1 MSQCVAVER
10 WRLEVTGVVQGVG
23 FRPFVHR
30 LATELGLA
38 GLVGNDTSQVFIEVQ
53 GEHPVLECFVS
64 KLQSEAPPLAAI
76 ESIVVTTCDV
86 LACDGLAGDVLAG
99 DVLDGDAFVIV
110 ASRSSVGTGT
120 LVPPDVAVCRDC
132 LAEMRDPS
140 DRRYR
145 HPFITCTNCGPRFTI
160 IRGLPYDR
168 HRTTMRDLPMCERCA
183 AEYHDPTDR
192 RYHAQPIACN
202 ECGPTLTL
210 LLRRTGAV
218 GGDETITGADALHAA
233 RALIA
238 SGGIVAVKGIGGYH
252 LVCAAADESA
262 VAELRRR
269 KGRGDK
275 PFAVMVPDLAAASAH
290 ADVNVVEAAQLELA
304 ANPIVLLRRRDGT
317 NLSDAVAP
325 GTPLVGVMLPPSGLH
340 QLLID
345 DMDTALVVTSG
356 NLSGEPI
363 AHRDDDVVRRLD
375 QIADAFLCHDRPIN
389 VPCDDSVVRVVG
401 ATVMP
406 IRRSRGFA
414 PLPVSMPSS
423 EPVLATGADLKNT
436 FCIAADGHAWL
447 SQHIGDMANLETLE
461 AFEASVRHFVGFY
474 GIEPARVVVDAHP
487 GYLVGKWARRIYP
500 GLVIEVQH
508 HHAHVAAVLAEHRRS
523 VTETVIGIAF
533 DGTGFG
539 PDGAIWGGE
548 VLIAGA
554 RSCQRV
560 GHLRYVPL
568 AGGDA
573 AIRHP
578 ARVALA
584 HLRAAGVPW
593 SGDIASVAAV
603 TAAEQTLL
611 GRQLDTGFGCVP
623 TSSMGRLF
631 DAVSSL
637 LGIRHEA
644 TYEAQ
649 AAIELEAAA
658 ESHGGDCPRYRF
670 TADGDQ
676 WDAGP
681 VIRSIVTD
689 VRAGVPREAIA
700 AGFHHA
706 VARFVADAAAG
717 VARSGG
723 PTAIALS
730 GGVFQNA
737 LLLRLCRE
745 RLGAAG
751 FEVLTHRIVPANDGG
766 LSLGQAFI
774 AAGRPGGV
782 EAG

>member
-1 MSQCVAVER
+1 VSQDVAVER
-10 WRLEVTGVVQGVG
+10 WRLEVAGVVQGVG

-30 LATELGLA
+30 LATELGLT
-38 GLVGNDTSQVFIEVQ
+38 GLVGNDSAQVFIEVQ
-53 GEHPVLECFVS
+53 GDPPMLERFVS
-64 KLQSEAPPLAAI
+64 MLRAEAPPLAVI
-76 ESIVVTTCDV
+76 ETVDLAACAV
-86 LACDGLAGDVLAG
+86 LADDS
-99 DVLDGDAFVIV
+99 FVIV
-110 ASRSSVGTGT
+110 ASRPSDGAGTF
-120 LVPPDVAVCRDC
+120 VPPDVAVCHDC
-132 LAEMRDPS
+132 LTEMRDSS

-160 IRGLPYDR
+160 IRALPYDR
-168 HRTTMRDLPMCERCA
+168 PLTTMRDLPMCERCA
-183 AEYHDPTDR
+183 AEYQDPMNR
-192 RYHAQPIACN
+192 RFHAQPIACN
-202 ECGPTLTL
+202 DCGPTLTL
-210 LLRRTGAV
+210 VRPGARAD
-218 GGDETITGADALHAA
+218 GDDERITGDDAIHQA
-233 RALIA
+233 RDLIA

-262 VAELRRR
+262 VTKLRRR

-275 PFAVMVPDLAAASAH
+275 PFAVMVADLVAASAL
-290 ADVNVVEAAQLELA
+290 ADVNVDEAAQLELP
-304 ANPIVLLRRRDGT
+304 ANPIVLLRRRDGSD
-317 NLSDAVAP
+317 LSDAVAP

-340 QLLID
+340 HLLID
-345 DMDTALVVTSG
+345 DIGTPLVVTSG

-363 AHRDDDVVRRLD
+363 AHRDDDAVRRLD
-375 QIADAFLCHDRPIN
+375 RIADAFLLHDRPIN
-389 VPCDDSVVRVVG
+389 VPCDDSVVRVVD
-401 ATVMP
+401 AAVMP

-436 FCIAADGHAWL
+436 FCIAAGGRAWI
-447 SQHIGDMANLETLE
+447 SQHIGDMANLETLD
-461 AFEASVRHFVGFY
+461 AFEASVRHFVDFY
-474 GIEPARVVVDAHP
+474 GIEPGRVVVDAHP
-487 GYLVGKWARRIYP
+487 GYLVGSWARRTYP
-500 GLVIEVQH
+500 GLVMEVQH
-508 HHAHVAAVLAEHRRS
+508 HHAHVAAVLAEHHRS
-523 VTETVIGIAF
+523 VTETVIGMAF

-539 PDGAIWGGE
+539 SDGAIWGGE

-554 RSCQRV
+554 RSCRRV

-568 AGGDA
+568 PGGDA
-573 AIRHP
+573 ALRQP

-584 HLRAAGVPW
+584 HLRSAGVPW

-603 TAAEQTLL
+603 TAAEQALL
-611 GRQLDTGFGCVP
+611 DRQLATGFRCVP

-658 ESHGGDCPRYRF
+658 ESHDGDCPRYRF
-670 TADGDQ
+670 TADGEQ

-689 VRAGVPREAIA
+689 IRAGVPRDAIA

-706 VARFVADAAAG
+706 VAGFVADAATEA
-717 VARSGG
+717 ARSGG
-723 PTAIALS
+723 PTTVALS

-737 LLLRLCRE
+737 LLFRLSRS
-745 RLGAAG
+745 RLETCGL
-751 FEVLTHRIVPANDGG
+751 EVLTHRVVPANDGG

-774 AAGRPGGV
+774 AAGLPGAG
-782 EAG
+782 EAH